1 MDLMDPRET
10 AARGACEAAATG
22 DMHLLR
28 QWIAVAPSVRT
39 LEAALCGAAAG
50 GAVEMATWLLACGV
64 TPTATYEGKSAVEWA
79 GESGRERFASL
90 LRVDEQTQGPEPSWF
105 RPALGVP
112 RREGAARQDG
122 GTLHWVEWGRRG
134 LPVMVFLHGF
144 TGHAEWWSFIAP
156 FFADTH
162 HCLALDLS
170 GHGDSDWKAT
180 YSREAWSEEIDVV
193 LAAAGAETEPLLV
206 GHSMGGLIALATAAR
221 RSETLKGIVVV
232 DSPMRP
238 PEPPPGWTELVPE
251 REVQRGKHRV
261 YGDFEEAVSRFRLV
275 PPQPVSNATLHR
287 HVAESSLRR
296 VEGGWTWKFDPAM
309 FGRRELTPTGFYLE
323 NATCP
328 IAVIVAERSLVVDPS
343 TPEYTSL
350 FEDRG
355 VPRIDI
361 PAAHHHLLIDQPIAL
376 VATLRAL
383 LQTWARP

>member
-1 MDLMDPRET
+1 MDPRDT
-10 AARGACEAAATG
+10 AARGAHEAAAAG
-22 DMHLLR
+22 DMPLLR

-50 GAVEMATWLLACGV
+50 GDAEMATWLLGCGV
-64 TPTATYEGKSAVEWA
+64 TPSATYEGKTAVEWA
-79 GESGRERFASL
+79 GKSGSERFSSL
-90 LRVDEQTQGPEPSWF
+90 SDLDEQAQAPEPSWF

-112 RREGAARQDG
+112 RREGTVQRDG

-156 FFADTH
+156 FFAETH

-170 GHGDSDWKAT
+170 GHGDSDWKTT
-180 YSREAWSEEIDVV
+180 YSREAWSEEIDAV
-193 LAAAGAETEPLLV
+193 LDAAGAELDPLLV

-238 PEPPPGWTELVPE
+238 PEPPPGWTEIVPW
-251 REVQRGKHRV
+251 REAAPVVRRV
-261 YGDFEEAVSRFRLV
+261 YEDFEEAVSRFRLV
-275 PPQPVSNATLHR
+275 PPQPLSNPALHR

-296 VEGGWTWKFDPAM
+296 VQGGWTWKFDPAM
-309 FGRRELTPTGFYLE
+309 FGRRELTPTGSYLE
-323 NATCP
+323 TATCP
-328 IAVIVAERSLVVDPS
+328 MAVIVAEHSLVVDPS
-343 TPEYTSL
+343 TPEYTRL
-350 FEDRG
+350 FEERR

-361 PAAHHHLLIDQPIAL
+361 PACHHHLLIDQPIAL
-376 VATLRAL
+376 VAALRGL
-383 LQTWARP
+383 VQTWARP